1 MFRTLLRTLP
11 SISGNVKLNCNLDL
25 DYTYNNKVIYAKV
38 EKAFLAVADHD
49 KNSYVYNVNLLNS
62 RWDYDVS
69 KFYSFYSNIF
79 FSSQFAFDKNDCQKL
94 NRYDTIK
101 QRDTDF
107 EFGVSR
113 IQYKVYGKQLSF
125 FAPIYVD
132 NILDLPNQ
140 FEIDLKYTHN
150 DREITKKIIVPIRP
164 ENYTGLYDTDN
175 QFYNYLYRYVKDVD
189 SKIVF
194 LNNGKI
200 KYYGINLLKGGLTES
215 ESPSIAMQLNNRF
228 YPIQK
233 VDSLITSGFQ
243 QLKMCSK
250 QILPLAF
257 NFDLNDLFS
266 SVEVGKI
273 FLNEISIYGG
283 YKYTDNDRHE
293 LKNVTLPIYDFFI
306 DPDKLYIDYLT
317 VDRTN
322 LKLKLGTDKNLNLLD
337 SDEPGLH
344 ESNFYKYQFSNRI
357 SPNYTKWR
365 IQKSNLEND
374 SVFDSQDYLINFNN
388 LFDKHQDYFLTQL
401 QNYSLKNISGS
412 CSNLAL
418 TDNVSI
424 NNLVLPTYS
433 YSYIDIENE
442 NRHKSYSNS
451 YYDNS
456 DTLMYWENLSNGLYH
471 HFNLIY
477 PSKEYLSYSISYFS
491 YSDWI
496 QNNIN
501 NIIENCDFV
510 SDNGFDTS
518 IFDKKNSKYNT
529 FWHVPVNDSVLY
541 NGILYDFSSL
551 ECASYSK
558 YLTDIDNRSKYLS
571 ISYNNNII
579 DYLNYNNYDNW
590 KKTQKITKFG
600 AFILPLPSINVKNDI
615 YTVQNTFSTSTDGV
629 SVNVTNDDLSN
640 TYNPYFD
647 IDDSKGNYFS
657 IEFNQKYGRTETTF
671 NEIDFE
677 AKSYYDINYNSYYF
691 NFSDFNDNV
700 LCSYMESIK
709 KYYSNEYTFVSNIVA
724 DNVMSYVKDINDLVK
739 KSNEF
744 SSLISV
750 DIDNTIGVSY
760 NCVFDFEKLKLKLE
774 SDTVKKEEFLS
785 YVEIAENGLKFFDE
799 QIYESLYDNCK
810 DYFSKTATLYT
821 PFVFMGDDELKNNY
835 LRSIKQNISS
845 MIENAYVLI
854 GETNIKKLVS
864 DSSRILNCSC
874 VLNNLYTKND
884 GEDSEYQ
891 QVRFR
896 NKNNIIDASI
906 NINNAK
912 LYFKVD
918 LCLKDEIKDVIQQ
931 IDVNLTDT
939 KITNILK
946 SSKTED
952 ETILMNEEC
961 QTKFQ
966 KIFDWLIKDNGKNIV
981 WLFGIDD
988 SSSLTIDYQKYRKNI
1003 GTYLVD
1009 RVFKMTKKYLNNLR
1023 IEYDN
1028 QITKLVSEQT
1038 RIKSSFDL
1046 VGSIVTDVIT
1056 SEEYYNFTPVLQ
1068 INKSEIGEN
1077 VFVME
1082 VKESD
1087 RDFLGE
1093 PNLCWV
1099 DTLNIKDSSLLDTP
1113 KKFYSMFLSKSHIKR
1128 YIELMCSSPN
1138 GLKVYQKNNLSNSKS
1153 INTKEWISIKLN
1165 QTYVIGNETYVGG
1178 PFYNLFIVEKHLVYD
1193 DALNTYIS
1201 KYKYTSFAEW
1211 LKKKIIEKY
1220 PNTSAGE
1227 FIEQKIWNDIDIDKF
1242 YECLTYE
1249 YDEVDKVNKFS
1260 FKYTFDNYL
1269 GNNIEIEETGLC
1281 ITYKGDFIPLSAIQ
1295 MEDEYQIFDSNGEL
1309 KNDIVYNTTKKNY
1322 FINYL
1327 YSNYDF
1333 DRNNS
1338 FNRSNIII
1346 NKNEC
1351 GSESDWSSIGVLC
1364 PIYDSSM
1371 TDLYHITI
1379 RESLMNNIK
1388 SFKHDGENYYKIDAD
1403 YNYNN
1408 FVQLTESVWNNIKK
1422 LINQTGISLDLS
1434 QIPIYIKYDEEK
1446 VLIFPEYNVKSKYDE
1461 FNLLSQHKLY
1471 TYYEDGENYGF
1482 YLIPIKVSS
1491 NIISNLYA
1499 ETDPDSGV
1507 KTKTNKFLSVNNVP
1521 LINVEQNTLNINVDG
1536 ALNMCS
1542 ETINLLNY
1550 NTNIINDILSN
1561 LTLRKNTESIN
1572 ILNNLYAKKLN
1583 TTLNTSEYDIFE
1595 TDELTHTINLNRY
1608 LHYVEPAFQKVNT
1621 EKLDYIYNIKFKNTN
1636 NVVTSKSIYNSIG
1649 DTPIESLSYI
1659 KHHINVYGY
1668 GASSESYYD
1677 NLNLSYSKVI
1687 NNLYYNNIIDQFTPY
1702 EYHDFDYN
1710 KYFILP
1716 HKLVFPLEKKY
1727 DYESLSTICN
1737 DDTRLNRFIKYC
1749 EDFKGI
1755 SDRNLILFL
1764 YRCYNSNLEFIADG
1778 LDEYSSKKVY
1788 TGRFVLTLK

>member
-11 SISGNVKLNCNLDL
+11 SISGNVKLNCNLEL
-25 DYTYNNKVIYAKV
+25 DYTYNNKVIYTKV
-38 EKAFLAVADHD
+38 GKSFLTVADHD

-62 RWDYDVS
+62 RWDYDIS
-69 KFYSFYSNIF
+69 KFYSFYSNVF
-79 FSSQFAFDKNDCQKL
+79 FKSQFVFDKKDCQKL
-94 NRYDTIK
+94 NKYDTIK

-140 FEIDLKYTHN
+140 FEIELKYVHN
-150 DREITKKIIVPIRP
+150 NREITKKIIVPIRP
-164 ENYTGLYDTDN
+164 ENYIGLYNTDN
-175 QFYNYLYRYVKDVD
+175 QFYNYLYRYIKEID

-257 NFDLNDLFS
+257 NFDLNDLLS
-266 SVEVGKI
+266 SVEIGKI

-283 YKYTDNDRHE
+283 YKYTDGDRHE
-293 LKNVTLPIYDFFI
+293 LKNVALPIYDFFI

-322 LKLKLGTDKNLNLLD
+322 LKLKLSKDKYLNILN

-344 ESNFYKYQFSNRI
+344 ESHFYKYQFSNRI

-374 SVFDSQDYLINFNN
+374 SIFDKQDYLINFNN
-388 LFDKHQDYFLTQL
+388 LFDTNNDYFLTQL
-401 QNYSLKNISGS
+401 QNYSLKSISGS
-412 CSNLAL
+412 CSSFAL
-418 TDNVSI
+418 TDNISVD
-424 NNLVLPTYS
+424 NLVLPTYS
-433 YSYIDIENE
+433 YSYIDIN
-442 NRHKSYSNS
+442 NDKRHDSYSNS

-456 DTLMYWENLSNGLYH
+456 DTLMYWDNLTNGLYH

-496 QNNIN
+496 QNRIN
-501 NIIENCDFV
+501 NIIEDCEFV
-510 SDNGFDTS
+510 SDEGFNTS
-518 IFDKKNSKYNT
+518 IFDKTNKKYNT
-529 FWHVPVNDSVLY
+529 FWHTPVNDSVFY
-541 NGILYDFSSL
+541 NGILYDFSNL

-558 YLTDIDNRSKYLS
+558 YLTDIDNRSKYTS

-600 AFILPLPSINVKNDI
+600 AFILPLPSVNVKNDI
-615 YTVQNTFSTSTDGV
+615 YSVQNTFSTSDKGV
-629 SVNVTNDDLSN
+629 SVNVVNDDLSN

-647 IDDSKGNYFS
+647 IDDLKNNYFS
-657 IEFNQKYGRTETTF
+657 IELNQNYGRAGTTF
-671 NEIDFE
+671 NEIDFG
-677 AKSYYDINYNSYYF
+677 AKSYYNINYKSYYF
-691 NFSDFNDNV
+691 NFRDFNDNF

-709 KYYSNEYTFVSNIVA
+709 KFYSNEYTFVSDIVT
-724 DNVMSYVKDINDLVK
+724 DNVMSYVKIINNLVK
-739 KSNEF
+739 ENNEF
-744 SSLISV
+744 SSLVSV

-760 NCVFDFEKLKLKLE
+760 NCVFDFEKLKSKLD

-785 YVEIAENGLKFFDE
+785 YVETTDKGLKFFDE
-799 QIYESLYDNCK
+799 QIYESLYDNCR
-810 DYFSKTATLYT
+810 DYFLETATLYT
-821 PFVFMGDDELKNNY
+821 PFVFMGSEGLKHNYLKN
-835 LRSIKQNISS
+835 IKQNISS
-845 MIENAYVLI
+845 LIENAYVFI
-854 GETNIKKLVS
+854 GETNIKNLI
-864 DSSRILNCSC
+864 DESSRTLNSSY
-874 VLNNLYTKND
+874 VLNNLYAKND
-884 GEDSEYQ
+884 QSDSEYQ
-891 QVRFR
+891 QVRFY
-896 NKNNIIDASI
+896 NQNNVIDSSI
-906 NINNAK
+906 NVNNSK
-912 LYFKVD
+912 LYFKGD
-918 LCLKDEIKDVIQQ
+918 LCLKDDIKDVIQQ
-931 IDVNLTDT
+931 IDVNLTDI
-939 KITNILK
+939 KISNILK
-946 SSKTED
+946 SSGTGD

-961 QTKFQ
+961 QSKFQ
-966 KIFDWLIKDNGKNIV
+966 KIFDWLVKDNGKNIV
-981 WLFGIDD
+981 WLFDIDD
-988 SSSLTIDYQKYRKNI
+988 PSSLTVDYQKYSRNI
-1003 GTYLVD
+1003 GMYLND
-1009 RVFKMTKKYLNNLR
+1009 RIFKMTKKYLDNLR

-1028 QITKLVSEQT
+1028 QITKLVSDLSN
-1038 RIKSSFDL
+1038 ISSSFDL
-1046 VGSIVTDVIT
+1046 VGSVITDVIT
-1056 SEEYYNFTPVLQ
+1056 SKDYYNFTPVLQ
-1068 INKSEIGEN
+1068 INKSDIAKD

-1082 VKESD
+1082 VKDSE
-1087 RDFLGE
+1087 RDFFGE
-1093 PNLCWV
+1093 PNMCWV
-1099 DTLNIKDSSLLDTP
+1099 DTLNIKNSSLSDAP
-1113 KKFYSMFLSKSHIKR
+1113 QKFYSMFLSVSHIKR

-1138 GLKVYQKNNLSNSKS
+1138 GLKVYQKNDLTNSKS
-1153 INTKEWISIKLN
+1153 INAKEWISIKLN
-1165 QTYVIGNETYVGG
+1165 QTYVIDHETYVGG

-1193 DALNTYIS
+1193 DESNTYIS
-1201 KYKYTSFAEW
+1201 KYQYISFATW
-1211 LKKKIIEKY
+1211 LKKQIIAKY
-1220 PNTSAGE
+1220 KYTE
-1227 FIEQKIWNDIDIDKF
+1227 TQIEQKIWNDIDLDKF
-1242 YECLTYE
+1242 YECLTYK
-1249 YDEVDKVNKFS
+1249 YDENDEVSKFS
-1260 FKYTFDNYL
+1260 FNYTFDNDR
-1269 GNNIEIEETGLC
+1269 NINVEIEETGLC
-1281 ITYKGDFIPLSAIQ
+1281 IVYKGEFIPLSAIQ
-1295 MEDEYQIFDSNGEL
+1295 MEDEYQIFDSNGNL
-1309 KNDIVYNTTKKNY
+1309 KNDINYSISKKNY

-1338 FNRSNIII
+1338 FNRNNIII

-1351 GSESDWSSIGVLC
+1351 DSESDWSSIGVLC

-1379 RESLMNNIK
+1379 SESLMNNIK
-1388 SFKHDGENYYKIDAD
+1388 SFKHDGENYYKFDAN

-1408 FVQLTESVWNNIKK
+1408 FVQLTESVWEQIKK
-1422 LINQTGISLDLS
+1422 FINQTDISFDLTK
-1434 QIPIYIKYDEEK
+1434 IPIYVKYDEET
-1446 VLIFPEYNVKSKYDE
+1446 VLIAPDYNLTSKYDE
-1461 FNLLSQHKLY
+1461 FKLLSQYKLY
-1471 TYYEDGENYGF
+1471 TYYNEGENYGF

-1491 NIISNLYA
+1491 NLISNLYTV
-1499 ETDPDSGV
+1499 TDPDSGV
-1507 KTKTNKFLSVNNVP
+1507 KIKTSKFLSVNHVP
-1521 LINVEQNTLNINVDG
+1521 LVNIDKNSLTINIDG

-1550 NTNIINDILSN
+1550 NTNVVNDILAN
-1561 LTLRKNTESIN
+1561 LPLRKNTEAIK

-1583 TTLNTSEYDIFE
+1583 TTLNTAEYDIYE

-1608 LHYVEPAFQKVNT
+1608 LHYVEPAFQKVKT
-1621 EKLDYIYNIKFKNTN
+1621 ENLDYIYNIKFKNTDD
-1636 NVVTSKSIYNSIG
+1636 NVINKSIYNSIG

-1659 KHHINVYGY
+1659 DHHVNVYGY
-1668 GASSESYYD
+1668 GISSKSYYN
-1677 NLNLSYSKVI
+1677 NLNLSYSNIV
-1687 NNLYYNNIIDQFTPY
+1687 NNDLYYNNIINQFTPY
-1702 EYHDFDYN
+1702 EYHDFEYN

-1716 HKLVFPLEKKY
+1716 HKIVFPLEEKY
-1727 DYESLSTICN
+1727 DYENLSIICN
-1737 DDTRLNRFIKYC
+1737 DDSRFNRFIKYC

-1755 SDRNLILFL
+1755 IDRNLILFL

-1788 TGRFVLTLK
+1788 TGKFIFTLK